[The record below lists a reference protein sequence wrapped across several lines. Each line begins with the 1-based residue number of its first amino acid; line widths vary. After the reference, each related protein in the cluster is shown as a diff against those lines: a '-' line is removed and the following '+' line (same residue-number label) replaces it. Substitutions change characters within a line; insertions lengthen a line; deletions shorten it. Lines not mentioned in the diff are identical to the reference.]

1 MTDLA
6 ITRILVYQE
15 TKLLD
20 LTHEFNLKKQ
30 QLFSSASLLPASQR
44 VQEQDQESLALEK
57 KRELAFLA
65 RLCLVYA
72 FVSSRVFG
80 CTIFICLCLERAYVV
95 HWCSALANHL
105 DYMLDTC

>member
-6 ITRILVYQE
+6 LTRILLHQE

-44 VQEQDQESLALEK
+44 EQEQDQESVALEK

-65 RLCLVYA
+65 RLCIVYA
-72 FVSSRVFG
+72 FVSSRVFAFA
-80 CTIFICLCLERAYVV
+80 ILICLCL
-95 HWCSALANHL
+95 LACL
-105 DYMLDTC
+105 RCTRVLCFS

>member
-1 MTDLA
+1 VSVWTFTAATMTDLA
-6 ITRILVYQE
+6 LTRIELYQE

-44 VQEQDQESLALEK
+44 VQDKDEESVALEK

-65 RLCLVYA
+65 RLCNCVCVCVFARVCVYYFYLFV
-72 FVSSRVFG
+72 FVSG
-80 CTIFICLCLERAYVV
+80 LALYTRA
-95 HWCSALANHL
+95 LL
-105 DYMLDTC
+105 

>member
-6 ITRILVYQE
+6 LTRIVLYQE

-44 VQEQDQESLALEK
+44 VQEQDQESVALEK

-65 RLCLVYA
+65 RLCIVYA
-72 FVSSRVFG
+72 FVSSCVFA
-80 CTIFICLCLERAYVV
+80 CTIFICLCL
-95 HWCSALANHL
+95 
-105 DYMLDTC
+105 